1 MNSGPGLF
9 WGLQQVCG
17 NKAGTAICRKRFL
30 YIIMDD
36 AQKWFSEG
44 VALYEKGDYRRAIA
58 AFDKAGA
65 LDPSMAQV
73 WNNRG
78 LALVQL
84 GKYDEALNSI
94 EKAIVLDP
102 GYEHAKQAKKIVLG
116 LKNGNG
122 SADAGSQQ
130 GESSSSGSGGRRTVY
145 IAVAAAII
153 IVAALFGLMLIKG
166 GTGLAGIPGMSTPTP
181 TPTAALPVTAPISV
195 SPAFT
200 QVSTPT
206 PVPTP
211 TPKLIPQSGVWI
223 EINYTQYYSGAVGI
237 PGNLQQLSGPRQV
250 RPNTGDQFYQIP
262 RNDGIVTATV
272 SKNDGSGD
280 RLTVTVYSN
289 GVVIKNE
296 STILPYSTI
305 DLLATIPIV
314 TPTPEDAANETVQ
327 TVSGA

>member
-1 MNSGPGLF
+1 
-9 WGLQQVCG
+9 
-17 NKAGTAICRKRFL
+17 L

-36 AQKWFSEG
+36 AQKWFSDG

-84 GKYDEALNSI
+84 GKYDEALHSI
-94 EKAIVLDP
+94 EKAIALDP
-102 GYEHAKQAKKIVLG
+102 GYEHARQAKKIVLD

-122 SADAGSQQ
+122 SAGAGPEQGDASP
-130 GESSSSGSGGRRTVY
+130 SGSGGRRTVY
-145 IAVAAAII
+145 IAVAAAVIV
-153 IVAALFGLMLIKG
+153 VAALFGLVLIKG
-166 GTGLAGIPGMSTPTP
+166 GTGLAGIPGLSTPTP
-181 TPTAALPVTAPISV
+181 TPTATLPVTTPVPV

-206 PVPTP
+206 PVPAP

-223 EINYTQYYSGAVGI
+223 EIEYDQYYSGAVGI

-262 RNDGIVTATV
+262 RNDGVVTATV

-280 RLTVTVYSN
+280 RLTVTVYSR
-289 GVVIKNE
+289 GVMIKNE

-314 TPTPEDAANETVQ
+314 TPTPEETANETVQ
-327 TVSGA
+327 TVSGV

>member
-1 MNSGPGLF
+1 
-9 WGLQQVCG
+9 
-17 NKAGTAICRKRFL
+17 
-30 YIIMDD
+30 MDE

-44 VALYEKGDYRRAIA
+44 VTLYEKGDYRRAIA

-65 LDPSMAQV
+65 IDPSMAQV

-84 GKYDEALNSI
+84 GKYDEALHSI
-94 EKAIVLDP
+94 EKAIALDP
-102 GYEHAKQAKKIVLG
+102 GYEHAKQAKKLVLD

-122 SADAGSQQ
+122 SAGAGPEQ
-130 GESSSSGSGGRRTVY
+130 GEVSSSALPGSGGRRTVY
-145 IAVAAAII
+145 IAVAAVII
-153 IVAALFGLMLIKG
+153 AAALFGLMLIKG
-166 GTGLAGIPGMSTPTP
+166 GTGLAGIPGLSTPTP
-181 TPTAALPVTAPISV
+181 TPTAAIPVTAPVTV

-206 PVPTP
+206 PIPTP
-211 TPKLIPQSGVWI
+211 TPKMIPPSGVWI
-223 EINYTQYYSGAVGI
+223 EINYDQYYSGAVGI

-262 RNDGIVTATV
+262 RNDGVVTATV

-289 GVVIKNE
+289 GQVIKNE

-305 DLLATIPIV
+305 DLLATIPII
-314 TPTPEDAANETVQ
+314 TPTPEETDNS
-327 TVSGA
+327 TALAEPA